1 MYVRKHYK
9 KWQAVIRR
17 KGIKTITKSFI
28 SKAECSKWARNI
40 ERELDRGNF
49 IDFTEAQ
56 RVTLGDILQR
66 YIREDKHKRIK
77 SWRMYEFR
85 IGILLK
91 DTISDTYL
99 LRLSSR
105 HLSEFKDRKRKE
117 VGPSTYNKYLSL
129 ISVIIETA
137 IREWGIYL
145 PNNPV
150 RNAEREKEAIPRNR
164 TLVGDEYQRLM
175 EACSLSGNT
184 YLQCLVQFSIET
196 AMRKG
201 EVLASR
207 YEDINFAN

>member
-49 IDFTEAQ
+49 IDFTEAK

-91 DTISDTYL
+91 DTIADTNTTVSSNSS
-99 LRLSSR
+99 LSSQ
-105 HLSEFKDRKRKE
+105 SGSK
-117 VGPSTYNKYLSL
+117 TYS
-129 ISVIIETA
+129 
-137 IREWGIYL
+137 
-145 PNNPV
+145 PV
-150 RNAEREKEAIPRNR
+150 
-164 TLVGDEYQRLM
+164 TT
-175 EACSLSGNT
+175 SGNT
-184 YLQCLVQFSIET
+184 TPYSGPQMSTTSRSSIS
-196 AMRKG
+196 G
-201 EVLASR
+201 SVNSSR
-207 YEDINFAN
+207 SGSMAGTSR